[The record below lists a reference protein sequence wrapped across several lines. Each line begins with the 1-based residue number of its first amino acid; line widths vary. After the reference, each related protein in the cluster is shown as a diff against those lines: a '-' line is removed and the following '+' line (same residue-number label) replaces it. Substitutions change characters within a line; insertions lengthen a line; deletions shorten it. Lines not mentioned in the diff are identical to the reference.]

1 MYYLSI
7 VCSRKSIYI
16 ANPYFVPDQAAI
28 DTLVEARKRGVDV
41 KVMVSG
47 IHNDSRLARRN
58 SSRLYGRLLQCG
70 VEIYEYNRTMSH
82 HKIMV
87 VDRAWATVGTTN
99 FDNRSFAHNE
109 ENNVCFMDP
118 ASVKKLERTFREDL
132 KGCDRVT
139 LEEWKRRGIWVK
151 TQEVVASLLQEQV

>member
-1 MYYLSI
+1 
-7 VCSRKSIYI
+7 
-16 ANPYFVPDQAAI
+16 
-28 DTLVEARKRGVDV
+28 
-41 KVMVSG
+41 
-47 IHNDSRLARRN
+47 
-58 SSRLYGRLLQCG
+58 
-70 VEIYEYNRTMSH
+70 
-82 HKIMV
+82 MV